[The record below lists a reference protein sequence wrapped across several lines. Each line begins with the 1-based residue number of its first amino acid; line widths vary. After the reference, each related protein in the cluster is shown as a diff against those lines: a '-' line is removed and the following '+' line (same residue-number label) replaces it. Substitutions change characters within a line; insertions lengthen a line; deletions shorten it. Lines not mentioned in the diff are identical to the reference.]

1 VWSAPETLD
10 QPLESGAADGP
21 PVFASARGGSA
32 AVAFLQQRADGFWLR
47 VATETALGTWIGQN
61 ADAGRMSTCS
71 GSSTCLWEQRVP
83 PSAAF
88 DGRTIAVAA
97 KTSAGVVLVRGTTPG
112 ASWSAP
118 ASLRPSDTTNV
129 YLRSAHVRDGTVGT
143 PSRVLGSVSLNGP
156 PDAPHRMTLPSWA
169 RARLRHGMRL
179 RVELVASWYEDGN
192 VLDRS
197 SLIVALHA

>member
-1 VWSAPETLD
+1 
-10 QPLESGAADGP
+10 
-21 PVFASARGGSA
+21 
-32 AVAFLQQRADGFWLR
+32 
-47 VATETALGTWIGQN
+47 
-61 ADAGRMSTCS
+61 
-71 GSSTCLWEQRVP
+71 VP

-129 YLRSAHVRDGTVGT
+129 YLRSAHVRDGSVLVAGSCGAAFCGGTAVIRTLGT
-143 PSRVLGSVSLNGP
+143 PSRVLGGVTLNGA
-156 PDAPHRMTLPSWA
+156 PDTPHRMALPSWA
-169 RARLRHGMRL
+169 RARLRHGTRL
-179 RVELVASWYEDGN
+179 RVELVASWYEESN
-192 VLDRS
+192 ILNRS